1 MELENVAR
9 KEKEEFSL
17 RKELPLEV
25 IQQWLKDA
33 DCDVRT
39 AAITGFHF
47 FCTKAEAES
56 Y

>member
-1 MELENVAR
+1 MELENVVR

-39 AAITGFHF
+39 AAIF
-47 FCTKAEAES
+47 FCTKTEAEA